1 MSKFD
6 ELLTARTGTPEQRA
20 RAHIGA
26 LHHEID
32 MLLREGTS
40 LRIVV
45 NALAADVGI
54 EPEVVQQA
62 LLDARLIH
70 KGQVTKSPRKKRAAA
85 QTDTVVIAG
94 EGS

>member
-45 NALAADVGI
+45 NALAADVGV
-54 EPEVVQQA
+54 EPDVVQQA

-70 KGQVTKSPRKKRAAA
+70 KGQATKSPRKKRAAA
-85 QTDTVVIAG
+85 PTDPVVIAG
-94 EGS
+94 ERL

>member
-54 EPEVVQQA
+54 APEIVQQA

-70 KGQVTKSPRKKRAAA
+70 KGQATKSPRKKRAAA
-85 QTDTVVIAG
+85 PTDPVVIAG
-94 EGS
+94 EGA

>member
-45 NALAADVGI
+45 NALAADVGVA
-54 EPEVVQQA
+54 PEIVQQA

-70 KGQVTKSPRKKRAAA
+70 KGQATKAPRKKRAAA
-85 QTDTVVIAG
+85 STDPVATAG
-94 EGS
+94 EAS